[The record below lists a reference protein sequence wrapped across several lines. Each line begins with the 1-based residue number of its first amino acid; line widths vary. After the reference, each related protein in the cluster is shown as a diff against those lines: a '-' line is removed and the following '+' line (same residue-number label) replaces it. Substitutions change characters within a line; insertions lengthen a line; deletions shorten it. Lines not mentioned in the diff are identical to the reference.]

1 MIKYLLIDLDG
12 TILNFKSGER
22 KAFISTIKEYTSY
35 NLTDEDINIFS
46 DLNERLFN
54 EFASGKMKRIE
65 FQIKRFNEIA
75 KIYNIEIDAEKANAY
90 YINKLKYMG
99 DLYEDVADT
108 LTYLSTKYILLIA
121 SNGMLEIQNKRLEN
135 AQIRNLFQK
144 NYVSEVIGYNK
155 PDSRFFEYIF
165 NDLNDYD
172 PNHYIMIGDRLD
184 TDILGAKSVGIKGIL
199 VNRDNMIGKVIPDY
213 EVSSFDQIKNIL

>member
-99 DLYEDVADT
+99 DLYEDVEDT